1 MPDQNRPFQIEADAS
16 QYAYGAVLTQ
26 TDSNGKRHP
35 VCFLSRSFSPAEQN
49 YQVFDRELLGVI
61 RALEE
66 WKHYILG
73 SPHMTVVHSDHKN
86 LTYWRSPQ
94 NLNRRQARWFLIL
107 SEYDIKLEHMPGHK
121 MIQSDALS
129 RRPDLIPE
137 GENEENTDITM
148 LPETLFINLIDT
160 ELQKQITEA
169 RPLDKNTMEALET
182 LLRNTNVTS
191 GTSINDWSF
200 EEGDHRKLLFYKDKV
215 YVPNDQELRKSI
227 VMHFHDPVTAG
238 HPGQI
243 ETYNAVATSYW
254 WPGMRRFISAYVKGC
269 STCQQFKI
277 NRNPARP
284 TLMPIPAPESL
295 K

>member
-1 MPDQNRPFQIEADAS
+1 
-16 QYAYGAVLTQ
+16 
-26 TDSNGKRHP
+26 
-35 VCFLSRSFSPAEQN
+35 
-49 YQVFDRELLGVI
+49 
-61 RALEE
+61 
-66 WKHYILG
+66 
-73 SPHMTVVHSDHKN
+73 MTVVLSDHKN
-86 LTYWRSPQ
+86 LMYWRSPQ

-107 SEYDIKLEHMPGHK
+107 SEYNIKLEHMPRHK

-160 ELQKQITEA
+160 ELQKQITGA
-169 RPLDKNTMEALET
+169 RPLDKNAMEALET
-182 LLRNTNVTS
+182 LLKNTNVTS

-200 EEGDHRKLLFYKDKV
+200 EEGDHGKLLFYKDKV

-295 K
+295 KPFAQTSMDLITDLPPSLGYDSILSVVDHGLTKGVILIPCSKTITAEGTAKLLLDNLYKRFGLPATRR